1 MPKTIDNENIELK
14 FCEPEILQKIKSANK
29 FKDFIILS
37 ANDLFLDNLNKK
49 QTELFLFPPYKD
61 NTEEKKQKD
70 LYNDIDYDSEDFD
83 KLKKVNIDININK
96 NDIENNLNKSYQ
108 NQQLTTE
115 KPKYSVS
122 EIKQNKIDL
131 DTISTNAKSINI
143 NMPSDDE
150 NLNEDKINDIV
161 RMDGTELGNLLHS
174 FMEHYDFDT
183 DVENFINNAGGET
196 HKFIKLKSYIP
207 YINNFLSSELGKNMK
222 DAKNN
227 NKLYREQRFMIEVPL
242 EEVKHYMNITESKK
256 AKASDDV
263 EANTKSPQVII
274 QGVIDAFYINNYGN
288 IVLIDYKT
296 DGLSTGKISK
306 DKLVNNYK
314 LQMDI
319 YERALNQI
327 TTKTIEKKYIY
338 SFALN
343 EAISM

>member
-1 MPKTIDNENIELK
+1 MSKTIDNENIELK
-14 FCEPEILQKIKSANK
+14 FCEPEKLQKIKSANK

-49 QTELFLFPPYKD
+49 PTEFFLFPPYKD
-61 NTEEKKQKD
+61 NTEDKKQKD
-70 LYNDIDYDSEDFD
+70 LYNDIDYDSDDFD
-83 KLKKVNIDININK
+83 KLKKVNFNININK

-131 DTISTNAKSINI
+131 ATISTNAKSIYND
-143 NMPSDDE
+143 MPSDDE

-161 RMDGTELGNLLHS
+161 RMNGTELGNLLHS

-183 DVENFINNAGGET
+183 DVDNFIHNAGGET
-196 HKFIKLKSYIP
+196 HKFIKLKEYIL
-207 YINNFLSSELGKNMK
+207 YINHFLSSELGKNIK
-222 DAKNN
+222 NAKNN

-242 EEVKHYMNITESKK
+242 EEIKQYMNVSERQNV
-256 AKASDDV
+256 DV
-263 EANTKSPQVII
+263 KLKSPQVII
-274 QGVIDAFYINNYGN
+274 QGVIDAFYINNDGN

-306 DKLVNNYK
+306 EKLVNNYK

-327 TTKTIEKKYIY
+327 TRKTIEKKYIY